1 MILKAE
7 VKKSGKDTTTKNNHP
22 KNYRKRPERRSW
34 RAVTGVASHISC
46 SDRQC
51 RQDRRTGTG
60 MAEAVAGEG
69 PFFPLSGV

>member
-46 SDRQC
+46 SDSV
-51 RQDRRTGTG
+51 DRTGEQG
-60 MAEAVAGEG
+60 QEWRRRLGGEG
-69 PFFPLSGV
+69 PFFSLSGV